1 MEMNE
6 KTITINKDKEEL
18 LSLINNIEKTLEDT
32 IINIEDNNKKHK
44 EFIVFVELM
53 KMYEIY
59 KWSGLKMDYNQI
71 KKTVTQAKKVPNVIT
86 KMYGKI
92 IGYFDYNNVNRIN
105 NLIKKIGELNQNML
119 FQFNELKKVHDDVH
133 NKCKYLVKNNQ
144 ITKIEKITDEIK
156 PLIQKLYENYIDI
169 IFVNK
174 QTNNLKSIKM
184 SIIREITQINEIN
197 NKKN

>member
-1 MEMNE
+1 
-6 KTITINKDKEEL
+6 
-18 LSLINNIEKTLEDT
+18 
-32 IINIEDNNKKHK
+32 
-44 EFIVFVELM
+44 M

-92 IGYFDYNNVNRIN
+92 IGYFDYNNINRIN
-105 NLIKKIGELNQNML
+105 NQIKKIGELNQNML
-119 FQFNELKKVHDDVH
+119 FHFNELKKIHDDVH
-133 NKCKYLVKNNQ
+133 NKCKYMVKNNQ
-144 ITKIEKITDEIK
+144 ITKIEIITDEIK

-169 IFVNK
+169 QLVNK

-184 SIIREITQINEIN
+184 SIIREITQINEMKQ
-197 NKKN
+197 KKIENILK